1 VAYRRSPVGRRTR
14 VAIPGVDVEKVGE
27 DMAGPTLVLL
37 IAQLGL
43 VLVVAMI
50 LGHLAERLRLPP
62 IVGHLMAGVVLGPTL
77 FGAVLPRLYAT
88 VFPAHGTISAAL
100 KTARVDFLQ
109 VGLLLF
115 IFFVGLEIDV
125 GTLRE
130 RLRTIVPTSIFG
142 IIVPF
147 AAGFAMVFLFPHL
160 WQAPMADKPL
170 ALPFVMAVALSITAL
185 PVIAAI
191 IADLGLLRTQ
201 VGQIILSAAVIDD
214 LYGWLSFAAVAA
226 VFSSSKG
233 TTLPLWMIVLILL
246 GTFALTLTVGRKLGS
261 RAAQWAERHAQQ
273 GLLALGLTLALALL
287 ASAVMEGVGAHAFF
301 GALIVGLAFSGANP
315 RFLEPVERVVR
326 AFFAPLYFGAV
337 GLSVNFVTNF
347 DVGLVTVVFLVACAG
362 KFAGATFGARLGGS
376 PLRESLAIASGM
388 NARGAIEIILATV
401 MLSAGLITNRIFV
414 AVVVMALAT
423 SVLAG
428 YLLQAILHVKRP
440 AKLVKARVPVLQRLD
455 PYGRPVE
462 EIEIG
467 PRLTIG
473 RDWSNRLALP
483 DDELVSREHALL
495 RPVDGHF
502 RIEDL
507 GSANGTLIWRDTR
520 WQEVELD
527 DVEDGDMLVIGKNVF
542 RFSQGVRARGE
553 GKPVGAS
560 AQAQEV

>member
-1 VAYRRSPVGRRTR
+1 
-14 VAIPGVDVEKVGE
+14 
-27 DMAGPTLVLL
+27 
-37 IAQLGL
+37 
-43 VLVVAMI
+43 
-50 LGHLAERLRLPP
+50 
-62 IVGHLMAGVVLGPTL
+62 
-77 FGAVLPRLYAT
+77 
-88 VFPAHGTISAAL
+88 
-100 KTARVDFLQ
+100 
-109 VGLLLF
+109 LLLF

-125 GTLRE
+125 GTIRE

-147 AAGFAMVFLFPHL
+147 AAGFAMVVLFPHL
-160 WQAPMADKPL
+160 WQAPMPDKPL

-226 VFSSSKG
+226 AFSSSSNKAA
-233 TTLPLWMIVLILL
+233 LPLWIIVLILL
-246 GTFALTLTVGRKLGS
+246 GTFALTLTVGRRLGS
-261 RAAQWAERHAQQ
+261 RAAEWAERHAQQ

-301 GALIVGLAFSGANP
+301 GALITGLAFSGASP
-315 RFLEPVERVVR
+315 RFLEPIERVVR
-326 AFFAPLYFGAV
+326 SFFAPLYFGAV
-337 GLSVNFVTNF
+337 GLTVNFVTNF
-347 DVGLVTVVFLVACAG
+347 DVALVTVVFLVACAG

-376 PLRESLAIASGM
+376 SLRESLAIASGM

-428 YLLQAILHVKRP
+428 YLLQAILRVKRP
-440 AKLVKARVPVLQRLD
+440 AKLVQARVPVLQRLD

-483 DDELVSREHALL
+483 DDELVSREHALI
-495 RPVDGHF
+495 RRVDGHF

-507 GSANGTLIWRDTR
+507 GSTNGTLIWRATR

-527 DVEDGDMLVIGKNVF
+527 DVGDGDMLVIGKNVF
-542 RFSQGVRARGE
+542 RFSRGARARGE
-553 GKPVGAS
+553 GEPVGAH